1 MRGNKRGGGIG
12 ALKLPFKNARVLVK
26 PGLEKLCI
34 ATLFLCE
41 SNVPRFFFPFT
52 STQPRTRSHRL
63 VLLFRNF
70 PRKLVLYVY
79 SLFVIVR

>member
-1 MRGNKRGGGIG
+1 MRGNKGDGGIG

-34 ATLFLCE
+34 ATLFFMRI
-41 SNVPRFFFPFT
+41 VPRFFFPFT

-63 VLLFRNF
+63 VLRNF
-70 PRKLVLYVY
+70 LRKLVLFVY
-79 SLFVIVR
+79 SVFVIVR